1 MTDNRDGMD
10 RDTIA
15 EKMMEKETVTND
27 AVAGETV
34 LPGVADDALAATG
47 GSPLE
52 EEPDL
57 YEHDRNENPDDIDLR
72 TEDE

>member
-1 MTDNRDGMD
+1 MTDSQGGID
-10 RDTIA
+10 RDPIA
-15 EKMMEKETVTND
+15 ERLMDKETVTND

-34 LPGVADDALAATG
+34 LPGVADDDLAATG

-57 YEHDRNENPDDIDLR
+57 YEHDRNENPEDIDLR
-72 TEDE
+72 SEE

>member
-1 MTDNRDGMD
+1 MTDSQGGPD
-10 RDTIA
+10 RDFIA
-15 EKMMEKETVTND
+15 RKMMEKETVTND

-34 LPGVADDALAATG
+34 LPGVAEDDLAATG

-57 YEHDRNENPDDIDLR
+57 NSHDRNENPDDIDLR
-72 TEDE
+72 SEE

>member
-1 MTDNRDGMD
+1 MTDNQDRPD
-10 RDTIA
+10 RDFIA

-34 LPGVADDALAATG
+34 LPGVAVDDLAATG
-47 GSPLE
+47 GSVTE

-57 YEHDRNENPDDIDLR
+57 NSHDRLENPEDIDLR
-72 TEDE
+72 SEE